1 MLIDFLNEY
10 YQADLETIHDVA
22 GNMHLTGHSERFLCD
37 LFVKIFKDKAKFYA
51 EQHVNQVYCPDIYLD
66 NVIYED
72 NYVIVLK
79 DRVMN
84 DVEKEDLTPTKVYQF
99 GEKLALFHASL
110 TGKVSVP
117 NDKRALSQRLEEQ
130 VAKFTGTA
138 YETEV
143 NEVFSRLEEDLAP
156 ADTDYELLP
165 KVVLHGDFSIRN
177 LMLYGEHE
185 VLIDFERAHMGVA
198 YEDLIK
204 FFFNEVNELDL
215 RNEFIAGY
223 RSQKEL
229 EIPNYSL
236 QHCLLFLCALDIL
249 EFHLTHEKQK
259 FGQMAHEMFETIKQ
273 GTAVLEL

>member
-84 DVEKEDLTPTKVYQF
+84 DVEKEDLTPAKVYQF

-110 TGKVSVP
+110 TGEVAVP

-138 YETEV
+138 YETKV

-156 ADTDYELLP
+156 ADTRL
-165 KVVLHGDFSIRN
+165 
-177 LMLYGEHE
+177 
-185 VLIDFERAHMGVA
+185 
-198 YEDLIK
+198 
-204 FFFNEVNELDL
+204 
-215 RNEFIAGY
+215 
-223 RSQKEL
+223 
-229 EIPNYSL
+229 
-236 QHCLLFLCALDIL
+236 
-249 EFHLTHEKQK
+249 
-259 FGQMAHEMFETIKQ
+259 
-273 GTAVLEL
+273 

>member
-1 MLIDFLNEY
+1 M
-10 YQADLETIHDVA
+10 
-22 GNMHLTGHSERFLCD
+22 
-37 LFVKIFKDKAKFYA
+37 
-51 EQHVNQVYCPDIYLD
+51 
-66 NVIYED
+66 IYED